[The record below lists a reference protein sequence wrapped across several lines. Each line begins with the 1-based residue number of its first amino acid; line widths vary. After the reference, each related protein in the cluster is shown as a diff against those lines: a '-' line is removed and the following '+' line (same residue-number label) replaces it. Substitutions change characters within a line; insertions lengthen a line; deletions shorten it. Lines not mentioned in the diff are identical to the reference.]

1 MSERDDFD
9 KIVEGLHLDLSF
21 PDEPADPV
29 PDPAHTHRDSH
40 DASPDTVDDEP
51 VDPVDPV
58 DPAEPFYRRVEPVP
72 LVPRRQGVRWAWLG
86 VLGAPLVV
94 LLAALAN
101 VFVSRAFVGGAAL
114 IFVASAIYLFLQL
127 PEHGPSR
134 RDWPDDGAV
143 L

>member
-1 MSERDDFD
+1 MGERERDDFD

-29 PDPAHTHRDSH
+29 RQDATEPAATAED
-40 DASPDTVDDEP
+40 VEP
-51 VDPVDPV
+51 
-58 DPAEPFYRRVEPVP
+58 AATEEPFYRRVEPTH
-72 LVPRRQGVRWAWLG
+72 LVPRRRG
-86 VLGAPLVV
+86 V
-94 LLAALAN
+94 LLAWCGVIGSPVLLVLATIAHIYLDRPILAG
-101 VFVSRAFVGGAAL
+101 SAL

>member
-9 KIVEGLHLDLSF
+9 RIVEGLHFDLSF

-29 PDPAHTHRDSH
+29 VDETQHPSRRDTDDDAHAEQAPA
-40 DASPDTVDDEP
+40 E
-51 VDPVDPV
+51 
-58 DPAEPFYRRVEPVP
+58 EPFYRRVEPTP
-72 LVPRRQGVRWAWLG
+72 LIRSRGVLLAWCG
-86 VLGAPLVV
+86 VLGAQAMLVLATLAHIFLDRPLI
-94 LLAALAN
+94 A
-101 VFVSRAFVGGAAL
+101 GAAL

>member
-1 MSERDDFD
+1 MTERDDFD
-9 KIVEGLHLDLSF
+9 KIVEGLDLDFTF

-29 PDPAHTHRDSH
+29 VEPTPQMRAPER
-40 DASPDTVDDEP
+40 DEP
-51 VDPVDPV
+51 VDPQE
-58 DPAEPFYRRVEPVP
+58 AFYRQVDRTP
-72 LVPRRQGVRWAWLG
+72 LIPRRRGILLAWCG
-86 VLGAPLVV
+86 VLGAPLALVV
-94 LLAALAN
+94 ATVAHVILDRPLIA
-101 VFVSRAFVGGAAL
+101 GATL

>member
-9 KIVEGLHLDLSF
+9 KIVEGLNFDLSF
-21 PDEPADPV
+21 PDEPAEPKPQPQPEPHPSLSEAVYDLNFMDDDLDPEV
-29 PDPAHTHRDSH
+29 
-40 DASPDTVDDEP
+40 
-51 VDPVDPV
+51 
-58 DPAEPFYRRVEPVP
+58 PFYRHVEPTP
-72 LVPRRQGVRWAWLG
+72 LVPRRQGLRFAWAG
-86 VLGAPLVV
+86 VVGAPLLV
-94 LLAALAN
+94 LLAALAH
-101 VFVSRAFVGGAAL
+101 VFLSRALVGGAAL

>member
-9 KIVEGLHLDLSF
+9 RIVEGLDLDLSF
-21 PDEPADPV
+21 PDDPLDPV
-29 PDPAHTHRDSH
+29 PEATAAAARPAVH
-40 DASPDTVDDEP
+40 DGSTGAD
-51 VDPVDPV
+51 
-58 DPAEPFYRRVEPVP
+58 EPFYRRVDATP
-72 LVPRRQGVRWAWLG
+72 LVPRRRGIILAWGGV
-86 VLGAPLVV
+86 VGAPL
-94 LLAALAN
+94 LLALATVAH
-101 VFVSRAFVGGAAL
+101 VFLDRPIVAGAVL

>member
-1 MSERDDFD
+1 MSDRDDFD
-9 KIVEGLHLDLSF
+9 RIVEGLHFDLSF

-29 PDPAHTHRDSH
+29 EQDPAHPSRRAAERDADT
-40 DASPDTVDDEP
+40 DAESDDEP
-51 VDPVDPV
+51 APTE
-58 DPAEPFYRRVEPVP
+58 EPFYRRVEP
-72 LVPRRQGVRWAWLG
+72 
-86 VLGAPLVV
+86 APLIRTRGV
-94 LLAALAN
+94 LLAWCGVIGAPAVLVLAT
-101 VFVSRAFVGGAAL
+101 VAHIFLDRPLMAGAAL

>member
-29 PDPAHTHRDSH
+29 PTPEPAP
-40 DASPDTVDDEP
+40 APVADDEP
-51 VDPVDPV
+51 
-58 DPAEPFYRRVEPVP
+58 AETEEPFYRHVDPVP
-72 LVPRRQGVRWAWLG
+72 LVPKRQGVRFAWAG
-86 VLGAPLVV
+86 VLGAPLVI

-101 VFVSRAFVGGAAL
+101 VFVSRAFIGGAAL